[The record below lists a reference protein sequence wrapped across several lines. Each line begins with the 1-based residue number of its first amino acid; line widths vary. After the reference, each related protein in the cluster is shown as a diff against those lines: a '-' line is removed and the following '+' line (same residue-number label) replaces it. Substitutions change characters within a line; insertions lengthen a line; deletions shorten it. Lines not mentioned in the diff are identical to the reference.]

1 MAEFWVAVVLG
12 IAAMAPR
19 AMFAARRAAAG
30 PEGENM
36 EATGAARFGMVIP
49 ALCALFWLIGFK
61 RPLVGVLLIVI
72 YLVAFIGLIL
82 LFKRGERGDAEQ

>member
-82 LFKRGERGDAEQ
+82 LFKRGKRGDAEQ